1 MTSAPVPLL
10 GTWFDGTKS
19 LQRAC
24 KRQIAKK
31 TRRLSSKFSPM
42 VIAGSPI
49 IKSRLSRL
57 ESEVSSLSP
66 MVNELKDTLMSE
78 LLDTVESVKNELQ
91 LRTDKRLEVITE
103 DANTLNTLKAR
114 LVTLESGGITRKES
128 MKSELVEQ
136 IRPLRKRITD
146 LEAEN

>member
-1 MTSAPVPLL
+1 MTSAPVPFF
-10 GTWFDGTKS
+10 GTWFDRTKPR
-19 LQRAC
+19 QRAR

-78 LLDTVESVKNELQ
+78 LLDTVERVKNELP
-91 LRTDKRLEVITE
+91 LRTDKKLEVITG
-103 DANTLNTLKAR
+103 DANTLEDR
-114 LVTLESGGITRKES
+114 LATLESGGEVR
-128 MKSELVEQ
+128 
-136 IRPLRKRITD
+136 
-146 LEAEN
+146 AG